1 MASFNLHNELVPF
14 AMPWTA
20 MAHGRIMSALNGK
33 QANSQLNFG
42 YSTEFEGGITMPF
55 NLNNRSFLKLIDFS
69 KRDLVYILDLA
80 RDLKRAKYAGTEVQH
95 LRGKNIV
102 LIFEKASTRT
112 RCAFEV
118 AAYDQG
124 ANVTY
129 LDPAGSHMGR
139 KESVKDT
146 ARVLGRMYDAIEYR
160 GSGQHIVEELAEYA
174 GVPVFNGL
182 TDEFHPTQ
190 VVADLMTMREY
201 MPQPWHD
208 FSYAHV
214 GDARSNMGNSLM
226 IAGCMMGMDV
236 RIGAPRN
243 LWPDEELIEYAR
255 KLEKVNMGTLTLTED
270 PIEAVSGVQFI
281 HTDVWVS
288 MGEPA
293 EIWEERIKL
302 LKPYQVNAGLMAA
315 SGNPR
320 VRFMH
325 CLPAF
330 HNLETQLGR
339 DIKEQFGLDAMEVT
353 EEVFESLAGIQFEQA
368 ENRVHSIKALL
379 VATLG
384 NQ

>member
-1 MASFNLHNELVPF
+1 MSLNLK
-14 AMPWTA
+14 
-20 MAHGRIMSALNGK
+20 G
-33 QANSQLNFG
+33 
-42 YSTEFEGGITMPF
+42 
-55 NLNNRSFLKLIDFS
+55 RSFLKMMDFS
-69 KRDLVYILDLA
+69 KREMVYILDLA
-80 RDLKRAKYAGTEVQH
+80 RDLKQAKYAGTEIQC
-95 LRGKNIV
+95 LRGKNIA
-102 LIFEKASTRT
+102 LIFAKASTRT

-124 ANVTY
+124 AHVTY
-129 LDPAGSHMGR
+129 LDPSGSHLGK

-160 GSGQHIVEELAEYA
+160 GDAQEIVEELAEFS
-174 GVPVFNGL
+174 GVPVYNGL

-190 VVADLMTMREY
+190 MVADLMTMREY
-201 MPQPWHD
+201 TPQPWHD
-208 FSYAHV
+208 FSYAYV

-226 IAGCMMGMDV
+226 IAGCLMGMDV

-243 LWPDEELIEYAR
+243 LWPNDELIEYAR
-255 KLEKVNMGTLTLTED
+255 ELEKVNKGKLTLTED
-270 PIEAVSGVQFI
+270 PKEAVKGVQFI

-288 MGEPA
+288 MGEPDEVWA
-293 EIWEERIKL
+293 ERIEL
-302 LKPYQVNAGLMAA
+302 LKPYQVNTGLMAA

-330 HNLETQLGR
+330 HNLETQVGR
-339 DIKEQFGLDAMEVT
+339 DIHKKFGMESLEVT
-353 EEVFESLAGIQFEQA
+353 EEVFESDAAIQFEQA

-384 NQ
+384 SQ

>member
-1 MASFNLHNELVPF
+1 
-14 AMPWTA
+14 
-20 MAHGRIMSALNGK
+20 
-33 QANSQLNFG
+33 
-42 YSTEFEGGITMPF
+42 MPF
-55 NLNNRSFLKLIDFS
+55 NLRNRSFLKLVDFS
-69 KRDLVYILDLA
+69 KRDLTYILDLA
-80 RDLKRAKYAGTEVQH
+80 RDLKLAKYAGTEVQL
-95 LRGKNIV
+95 LRGKNIA

-129 LDPAGSHMGR
+129 LDPSGSHMGR

-160 GSGQHIVEELAEYA
+160 GAGQHIVEELAEHA

-190 VVADLMTMREY
+190 MCADLMTMREF

-208 FSYAHV
+208 FRYAYV
-214 GDARSNMGNSLM
+214 GDAHSNMGNSLM

-236 RIGAPRN
+236 RIGAPRS
-243 LWPDEELIEYAR
+243 LWPDEELLEYAR
-255 KLEKVNMGTLTLTED
+255 ELEKLNKGTLTLTED
-270 PIEAVSGVQFI
+270 PLEAVDGVQFI

-288 MGEPA
+288 MGESA
-293 EIWEERIKL
+293 EVWEERIEL

-330 HNLETQLGR
+330 HNLETEVGR
-339 DIKEQFGLDAMEVT
+339 EINERFGLDAMEVT
-353 EEVFESLAGIQFEQA
+353 EEVFESSAGIQFEQA

-384 NQ
+384 SQ

>member
-1 MASFNLHNELVPF
+1 MSFNL
-14 AMPWTA
+14 
-20 MAHGRIMSALNGK
+20 K
-33 QANSQLNFG
+33 
-42 YSTEFEGGITMPF
+42 
-55 NLNNRSFLKLIDFS
+55 NRSFLKLLDFT
-69 KRDLVYILDLA
+69 KRDLTYILDLA
-80 RDLKRAKYAGTEVQH
+80 RDLKRAKYTGNEVQR
-95 LRGKNIV
+95 LRGKNIA
-102 LIFEKASTRT
+102 LIFAKASTRT

-129 LDPAGSHMGR
+129 LDPTGSHLGN

-160 GSGQHIVEELAEYA
+160 GDDQAIVEELSEWS

-182 TDEFHPTQ
+182 TDDYHPTQ
-190 VVADLMTMREY
+190 MCADVMTMREY

-208 FSYAHV
+208 FKYAYV

-226 IAGCMMGMDV
+226 IAGCLMGMDV
-236 RIGAPRN
+236 RIGAPRH
-243 LWPDEELIEYAR
+243 LWPDPKLLENARELEREYG
-255 KLEKVNMGTLTLTED
+255 GTLTLTED
-270 PIEAVSGVQFI
+270 PREAVDGVQFI

-288 MGEPA
+288 MGEPD
-293 EIWEERIKL
+293 EVWEKRIRL
-302 LKPYQVNAGLMAA
+302 LMPYQVNAELMAA

-325 CLPAF
+325 CLPAY
-330 HNLETQLGR
+330 HNLETRVGR
-339 DIKEQFGLDAMEVT
+339 DIHQKFGIDAMEVT
-353 EEVFESLAGIQFEQA
+353 EEVFESRAGIQFEQA

-384 NQ
+384 SQ

>member
-1 MASFNLHNELVPF
+1 LATEFKGEITMGFNL
-14 AMPWTA
+14 
-20 MAHGRIMSALNGK
+20 R
-33 QANSQLNFG
+33 
-42 YSTEFEGGITMPF
+42 
-55 NLNNRSFLKLIDFS
+55 NRSFLKLIDFS
-69 KRDLVYILDLA
+69 KRDLTYILDLA
-80 RDLKRAKYAGTEVQH
+80 RDLKRAKYAGTEVQL
-95 LRGKNIV
+95 LRGKNIA

-129 LDPAGSHMGR
+129 LDPAGSHMGK

-160 GSGQHIVEELAEYA
+160 GLGQHIVEELAKYS

-190 VVADLMTMREY
+190 MCADIMTMREF

-208 FSYAHV
+208 FKYAYV

-226 IAGCMMGMDV
+226 IAGCLMGMGV
-236 RIGAPRN
+236 RIGAPRH
-243 LWPDEELIEYAR
+243 LWPDEELLEYAR
-255 KLEKVNMGTLTLTED
+255 ELEKVNMGKLTLTED
-270 PIEAVSGVQFI
+270 PLEAVSGVQFI

-288 MGEPA
+288 MGEPP
-293 EIWEERIKL
+293 EVWEQRIKL
-302 LKPYQVNAGLMAA
+302 LMPYQVNADLMAA

-330 HNLETQLGR
+330 HNLETEVGR
-339 DIKEQFGLDAMEVT
+339 EINKQFGLDAMEVT
-353 EEVFESLAGIQFEQA
+353 EDVFESPAGIQFEQA

-384 NQ
+384 SQ

>member
-1 MASFNLHNELVPF
+1 MSFNLK
-14 AMPWTA
+14 
-20 MAHGRIMSALNGK
+20 G
-33 QANSQLNFG
+33 
-42 YSTEFEGGITMPF
+42 
-55 NLNNRSFLKLIDFS
+55 RSFLKLLDFS
-69 KRDLVYILDLA
+69 KRDLTYILDLA
-80 RDLKRAKYAGTEVQH
+80 RDLKRAKYAGNEVKRLQ
-95 LRGKNIV
+95 GKNIA
-102 LIFEKASTRT
+102 LIFAKASTRT

-129 LDPAGSHMGR
+129 LDPTGSHLGK

-160 GSGQHIVEELAEYA
+160 GAAQEIVEELAQYA

-190 VVADLMTMREY
+190 MCADLMTMREY

-208 FSYAHV
+208 FKYAFV

-226 IAGCMMGMDV
+226 IAGCLMGMDV
-236 RIGAPRN
+236 RIGAPRE
-243 LWPDEELIEYAR
+243 LWPQGNLLDYAR
-255 KLEKVNMGTLTLTED
+255 ELEKVNKGKLTLTED
-270 PIEAVSGVQFI
+270 PAEAVSDVQFI

-288 MGEPA
+288 MGEA
-293 EIWEERIKL
+293 TEVWEKRIAQL
-302 LKPYQVNAGLMAA
+302 MPYQVNAALMAA

-330 HNLETQLGR
+330 HNLETEVGR
-339 DIKEQFGLDAMEVT
+339 EIHRKFGLDAMEVT
-353 EEVFESLAGIQFEQA
+353 EEVFESPAGIQFEQA

-384 NQ
+384 SQ